1 MTAFLSAFLFLR
13 FSHVPPVGSQL
24 NSTSNTES
32 ENLIGE
38 LSPVEEVDTTSPEV
52 TPITPEKE
60 PEVAPVLPI
69 SSGNTKSCKVG
80 GCSSQ
85 LCLNADAE
93 EMMTTCEYREEY
105 ACYQKTK
112 CEVQASG
119 ECGWTENE
127 ELIQCL
133 AVGNLDEV

>member
-1 MTAFLSAFLFLR
+1 M
-13 FSHVPPVGSQL
+13 
-24 NSTSNTES
+24 NSITNTES
-32 ENLIGE
+32 EYLSE
-38 LSPVEEVDTTSPEV
+38 DFSPVEEVDNTSPEAAP
-52 TPITPEKE
+52 TIPKE
-60 PEVAPVLPI
+60 VPEVAPVLPV

-105 ACYQKTK
+105 ACYRQTK

-127 ELIQCL
+127 EFIQCL